1 MDHVCVPCRHADVTK
16 KLQQTELQ
24 LDDKA
29 GAIFPRDNLVV
40 SDATFHRMLSE
51 LKQLAAG
58 VLLFFLG
65 FVAECSHSA
74 FSHESCM
81 LQAHSQ
87 SQAEFYSWIHFISF
101 CKHACP
107 SPFMS

>member
-1 MDHVCVPCRHADVTK
+1 MTK

-29 GAIFPRDNLVV
+29 GAIFPRDNLVA
-40 SDATFHRMLSE
+40 SDATFHRVLSE

-58 VLLFFLG
+58 VQLIFFG

-74 FSHESCM
+74 SLHESCM

-87 SQAEFYSWIHFISF
+87 VQAECNSWVHVISV
-101 CKHACP
+101 HACP
-107 SPFMS
+107 AGFPS